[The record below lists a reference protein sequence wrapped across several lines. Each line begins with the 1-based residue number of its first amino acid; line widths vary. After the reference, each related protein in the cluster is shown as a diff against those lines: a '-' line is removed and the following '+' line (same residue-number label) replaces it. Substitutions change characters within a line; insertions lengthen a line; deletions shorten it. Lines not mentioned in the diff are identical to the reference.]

1 MTRVI
6 VEFVEEEEEGDVID
20 VDIFS
25 EEGDEATDVERKIAE
40 DFAREFR
47 NELFNDEV
55 SGK

>member
-6 VEFVEEEEEGDVID
+6 VEFVDKGDVID

-25 EEGDEATDVERKIAE
+25 EEGDEASDVERKIAE
-40 DFAREFR
+40 DFARGFR